1 MIQEGEAG
9 VLSQVLNVEQVWT
22 SRSQITAGREKIKVQ
37 TLETKATL
45 VLSSQVP
52 ETEPVYRTK
61 HKNSWGVPFY
71 SFRFCKL
78 TYMPVADDHSW
89 CYWVLLF
96 FSFLFLSSAAPC
108 SHRWIG
114 KQNTNKQH
122 KIKDCVISQSNL
134 SLRLLEANTHIH
146 RFSPAVANC
155 IQTV

>member
-1 MIQEGEAG
+1 M
-9 VLSQVLNVEQVWT
+9 
-22 SRSQITAGREKIKVQ
+22 
-37 TLETKATL
+37 
-45 VLSSQVP
+45 LSSQVP

-61 HKNSWGVPFY
+61 HKNSWGFPFY

-114 KQNTNKQH
+114 KQY
-122 KIKDCVISQSNL
+122 KIKDCVMSQCNL
-134 SLRLLEANTHIH
+134 SLRLLEANTHTYTQILTSSGKLYTDGVMPYSTSQLVIYCGNKLH
-146 RFSPAVANC
+146 PP
-155 IQTV
+155 